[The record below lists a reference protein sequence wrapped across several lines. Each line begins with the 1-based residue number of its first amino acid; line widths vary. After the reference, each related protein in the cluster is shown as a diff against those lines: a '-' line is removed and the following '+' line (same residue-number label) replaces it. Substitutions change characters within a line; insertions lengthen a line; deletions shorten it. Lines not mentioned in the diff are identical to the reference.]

1 VNPIL
6 GIDFGMAISL
16 ILETMVR
23 LAIIEDNTE
32 YRNTLSKILQR
43 NKDIVVIHE
52 MDSCLEMIPYF
63 EVSLP
68 DLVIMDIDLPGMNGI
83 EGVWRLKQKWPNV
96 KVLMLT
102 VFEDA
107 DKIFGAIKAGANGYL
122 IKKDPPDKIRNA
134 IFSLQNGEAI
144 MNGIIAFKV
153 MEYFKK
159 QADAA
164 PKMDEYNLTER
175 EKEILDKLIQGLS
188 YKQIAGECSISKE
201 TLNTHMKNIYRK
213 LDVHSRA
220 EVAARFSG
228 HFNGQQKS
236 FS

>member
-1 VNPIL
+1 
-6 GIDFGMAISL
+6 
-16 ILETMVR
+16 MVR
-23 LAIIEDNTE
+23 LAIIEDNVE

-52 MDSCLEMIPYF
+52 MDSCMEMIPHF
-63 EVSLP
+63 EVDLP
-68 DLVIMDIDLPGMNGI
+68 DLVVMDIDLPGMSGI

-96 KVLMLT
+96 KALMLT

-159 QADAA
+159 QADAV
-164 PKMDEYNLTER
+164 PNMDEYHLTER

-188 YKQIAGECSISKE
+188 YKQIASECSIARE

-213 LDVHSRA
+213 LNVHSRA

-228 HFNGQQKS
+228 FNGSNKNH
-236 FS
+236 FHDFVKTI

>member
-1 VNPIL
+1 
-6 GIDFGMAISL
+6 
-16 ILETMVR
+16 MVR

-43 NKDIVVIHE
+43 NKDIEVIHE
-52 MDSCLEMIPYF
+52 MDSCIEMVPYF
-63 EVSLP
+63 EVDIP
-68 DLVIMDIDLPGMNGI
+68 DVVIMDIDLPGMSGI
-83 EGVWRLKQKWPNV
+83 EGVWRLKQNWPNI

-122 IKKDPPDKIRNA
+122 IKKDSPDKILNA

-153 MEYFKK
+153 LEYFKK
-159 QADAA
+159 QADSI
-164 PKMDEYNLTER
+164 PRLDEYHITER
-175 EKEILDKLIQGLS
+175 EKEILDKLIEGLG
-188 YKQIAGECSISKE
+188 YKQIASECSIARE

-213 LDVHSRA
+213 LNVHSRG
-220 EVAARFSG
+220 EVAAMFSG
-228 HFNGQQKS
+228 RFRN
-236 FS
+236 